1 MFFPNQASD
10 SLTSQIQLIYT
21 TDLKLLA
28 TQGLALVTDLG
39 PDSQS

>member
-39 PDSQS
+39 PDPQF